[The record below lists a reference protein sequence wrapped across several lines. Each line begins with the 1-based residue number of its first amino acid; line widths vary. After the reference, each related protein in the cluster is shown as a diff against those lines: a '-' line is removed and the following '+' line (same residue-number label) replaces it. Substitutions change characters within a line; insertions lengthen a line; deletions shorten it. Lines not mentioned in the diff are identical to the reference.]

1 MITCRTGETFSR
13 FACPP
18 RRQRDVRAT
27 AVRNFPVQCQAPK
40 PISGVRVVQ
49 EAGVQNALILVGG
62 VDAFM
67 PNMDYNLVL
76 SENVINPGSFNFPA
90 YLLVKAG
97 DLHTLD
103 VTTANLQNHPV
114 TRFLRHTFDGIDAGD
129 LFELAPDDILAETQ
143 TNHCIPPR
151 KPVVNVIHPASLQ
164 GRSYVTIRV
173 DYYQCGQFITEEF
186 WYIIPIIRMDTQT
199 LRGADLINWVDDTR
213 HAVSRVIIP
222 CESNDRGEL
231 VIPEPPRN
239 RCGHRGHG
247 NGFNMIHSAWA

>member
-18 RRQRDVRAT
+18 RRHRDVRAT

-76 SENVINPGSFNFPA
+76 SENVINPTSFNFPA

-103 VTTANLQNHPV
+103 VKMSV
-114 TRFLRHTFDGIDAGD
+114 HTFSANQQGIMVA
-129 LFELAPDDILAETQ
+129 
-143 TNHCIPPR
+143 
-151 KPVVNVIHPASLQ
+151 
-164 GRSYVTIRV
+164 
-173 DYYQCGQFITEEF
+173 
-186 WYIIPIIRMDTQT
+186 
-199 LRGADLINWVDDTR
+199 
-213 HAVSRVIIP
+213 
-222 CESNDRGEL
+222 
-231 VIPEPPRN
+231 
-239 RCGHRGHG
+239 
-247 NGFNMIHSAWA
+247 